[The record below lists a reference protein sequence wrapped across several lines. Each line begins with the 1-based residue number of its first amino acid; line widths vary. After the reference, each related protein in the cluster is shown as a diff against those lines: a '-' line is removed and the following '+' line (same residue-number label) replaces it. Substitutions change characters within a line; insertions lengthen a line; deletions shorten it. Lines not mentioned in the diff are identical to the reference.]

1 MASSC
6 LLVAT
11 HLCNGHVYYTVCCHG
26 DSSVEGHKVQVP
38 QQHSHNL
45 HCMLA
50 TANISLVFQNMSIVV
65 VKDMCSFMSYTQPFD
80 GTCGAA

>member
-1 MASSC
+1 MAMC
-6 LLVAT
+6 
-11 HLCNGHVYYTVCCHG
+11 VCCHG

-65 VKDMCSFMSYTQPFD
+65 VKVVSCHTHYLWCGIVESYD
-80 GTCGAA
+80 GQAPHCQHLKT